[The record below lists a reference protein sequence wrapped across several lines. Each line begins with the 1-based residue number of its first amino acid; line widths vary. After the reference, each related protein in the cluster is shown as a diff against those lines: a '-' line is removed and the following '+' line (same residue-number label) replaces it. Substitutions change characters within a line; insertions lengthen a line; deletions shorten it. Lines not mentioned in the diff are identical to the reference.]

1 MTRQW
6 IALFLFFFIS
16 FNVSSETFEQAY
28 APISVGDITI
38 FIPIDRQPALPP
50 SLSIKASGNQYL
62 LEWNADGGAA
72 RYKVEHLVNGAWA
85 LLSDS
90 ISTNS
95 YQTSINNGPNFR
107 VSACDR
113 YGCSDWRTVN
123 NIVSGELMISQFSKS
138 ADAVSQGSQVALS
151 WNVSSAVKI
160 EITSNKG
167 HRYTTYVG
175 QGQKAFTINQFT
187 QFTLKATSFGKS
199 YSQKLI
205 VSPTAVIPDFRAT
218 PKQDTYTQPL
228 LELVKSN
235 NQKML
240 PIERA
245 LLSTRLIDGSD
256 LNIIPQQDNKLSRV
270 SNDGVVIWTL
280 VLDGLVAN
288 QPVLKRDTNELFFS
302 MSSLDGTGRLC
313 KVDINGD
320 SIACF
325 TKKPGSTEN
334 LLGIVAAPL
343 LLEDRLFA
351 FDTRGALYEVSSL
364 NFTADSY
371 RALGSVPLLQG
382 DAILTT
388 PAIDKT
394 SAGFI
399 IRTKKEQI
407 IALNIP
413 SSPNLVNRMMKK
425 TMSLFS
431 SSSASD
437 AESPSSLEV
446 QWTKSLTQEEGK

>member
-6 IALFLFFFIS
+6 IALFVFFFIS

-28 APISVGDITI
+28 APIAVGDITI

-50 SLSIKASGNQYL
+50 SLSIKASGSQYL
-62 LEWNADGGAA
+62 LEWNGDGAT
-72 RYKVEHLVNGAWA
+72 RYKVEHLVNGIWV
-85 LLSDS
+85 LLADS
-90 ISTNS
+90 ISTPS

-113 YGCSDWRTVN
+113 YGCSGWRPVN
-123 NIVSGELMISQFSKS
+123 NIVSGDLMISQFSKS
-138 ADAVSQGSQVALS
+138 ADAVSKGSQVVLS

-160 EITSNKG
+160 EITSNTG

-175 QGQKAFTINQFT
+175 QGQKAFTINRFT
-187 QFTLKATSFGKS
+187 QFTLKATSFDVS

-205 VSPTAVIPDFRAT
+205 VSPTAVIPDFRGA

-245 LLSTRLIDGSD
+245 LLSTKLIDGSD

-270 SNDGVVIWTL
+270 SNDGMIIWTL
-280 VLDGLVAN
+280 ALDGLIAN

-302 MSSLDGTGRLC
+302 TSSLDGSGRLC
-313 KVDINGD
+313 KVDINGNG
-320 SIACF
+320 IACL
-325 TKKPGSTEN
+325 TKKPGSTAN
-334 LLGIVAAPL
+334 LRGIVAAPL
-343 LLEDRLFA
+343 LLGDRLFA
-351 FDTRGALYEVSSL
+351 FDTMGALYEVSSL
-364 NFTADSY
+364 HFTANSY
-371 RALGSVPLLQG
+371 RALGSVPLSQG

-413 SSPNLVNRMMKK
+413 SSPSLVNSMVKK

-431 SSSASD
+431 SSSAAD
-437 AESPSSLEV
+437 AESPTSLEV
-446 QWTKSLTQEEGK
+446 QWTKSLTLEEGK